1 MARAGARRTPD
12 EETPMNESPIL
23 YPEDK
28 VPLPRLVPLGL
39 QHVVAMFGATV
50 LAPMIMHFDPQL
62 AIFFSGVG
70 TLIFLAVTR
79 MKVPSYLGSSFSF
92 IGPVLAVTGGAAALV
107 PDALCGIA
115 AAAVLYA
122 VAAAATIH
130 WGPGWIDRLM
140 PPIVTGTV
148 VAIIGLNLA
157 ASAVGYAIRSEDGR
171 FTIATP
177 ADQLALLVALVTF
190 LTAALVSVY
199 TRGFLRLLPVLTGVV
214 VGYAVA
220 AAVGAL
226 DPGKIAAI
234 GAAPWL
240 GLPPF
245 ATPRWSARAIL
256 AIAPVVVVLVAENKG
271 HIAAI
276 SSYMKRDLN
285 PHLGRAYLG
294 DAIATFV
301 SAMGGGTPQTTYAEN
316 MGVMAITRVFS
327 SWNFVM
333 AGSIAILLGLCPKF
347 GALIQSVPN
356 PVLGGI
362 TLILYGLIA
371 LMGVKIWLDAKV
383 DFAEHRNM
391 VVAGAS
397 LIAATGLGVGGVT
410 VGGTNIAGIAL
421 GTVLALVL
429 NLAFRARPREG
440 GVEPEAPRR

>member
-1 MARAGARRTPD
+1 MSEGR
-12 EETPMNESPIL
+12 IL
-23 YPEDK
+23 YPEDRI
-28 VPLPRLVPLGL
+28 PLPRLVPMGL

-50 LAPMIMHFDPQL
+50 LAPVIMGFDPQL

-92 IGPVLAVTGGAAALV
+92 IGPVLAVTAGTAALI

-122 VAAAATIH
+122 IAAFATIRF
-130 WGPGWIDRLM
+130 GPRWIDALM
-140 PPIVTGTV
+140 PPIVTGAV

-157 ASAVGYAIRSEDGR
+157 SSAVTNAINADFAIRTSADG
-171 FTIATP
+171 
-177 ADQLALLVALVTF
+177 LALTVALVTF
-190 LTAALVSVY
+190 LTAALVAVY
-199 TRGFLRLLPVLTGVV
+199 TRGFIKLLPVLTGVI
-214 VGYAVA
+214 VGYALAAALGILDPKAMQAVA
-220 AAVGAL
+220 AA
-226 DPGKIAAI
+226 
-234 GAAPWL
+234 PWI

-245 ATPRWSARAIL
+245 VAPRWSQHAML
-256 AIAPVVVVLVAENKG
+256 AIAPVAIVLVAENKG

-294 DAIATFV
+294 DAVATFV
-301 SAMGGGTPQTTYAEN
+301 SSMGGGTPQTTYAEN

-327 SWNFVM
+327 SYNFVM

-347 GALIQSVPN
+347 GALIRSIPN
-356 PVLGGI
+356 PVLGGV

-371 LMGVKIWLDAKV
+371 LMGVKIWQDAKV
-383 DFAEHRNM
+383 DFADHRNM

-397 LIAATGLGVGGVT
+397 LIAATGLGVKGVT

-429 NLAFRARPREG
+429 NLAFSVGPRRG
-440 GVEPEAPRR
+440 GEAPVGE

>member
-1 MARAGARRTPD
+1 MT
-12 EETPMNESPIL
+12 ESPIL
-23 YPEDK
+23 YPEDRI
-28 VPLPRLVPLGL
+28 PLQRLVPLGM

-50 LAPMIMHFDPQL
+50 LAPVIMGFDPQL

-92 IGPVLAVTGGAAALV
+92 IGPVLAVTAGNPALI
-107 PDALCGIA
+107 PEALGGIA
-115 AAAVLYA
+115 AAAALYA
-122 VAAAATIH
+122 VAAWATIRF
-130 WGPGWIDRLM
+130 GSRWIDGLM

-157 ASAVGYAIRSEDGR
+157 ASAVGNAINADFAIR
-171 FTIATP
+171 TP
-177 ADQLALLVALVTF
+177 ADQLTLTVALVTF

-199 TRGFLRLLPVLTGVV
+199 ARGFLRLLPVLTGVI
-214 VGYAVA
+214 VGYALAAVLHLLDPHA
-220 AAVGAL
+220 LAAVGA
-226 DPGKIAAI
+226 AR
-234 GAAPWL
+234 WV
-240 GLPPF
+240 GLPAF
-245 ATPRWSARAIL
+245 ATPRWSPHAAL
-256 AIAPVVVVLVAENKG
+256 VIAPVVVVLVAENKG

-294 DAIATFV
+294 DAIATLV
-301 SAMGGGTPQTTYAEN
+301 SALGGGTPQTTYAEN

-333 AGSIAILLGLCPKF
+333 AAVIAILLGLCPKF
-347 GALIQSVPN
+347 GALIRSIPN
-356 PVLGGI
+356 PVLGGV

-371 LMGVKIWLDAKV
+371 VMGVKIWLDAQV
-383 DFAEHRNM
+383 DFSDHRNM

-397 LIAATGLGVGGVT
+397 LIAATGLGVRGVT
-410 VGGTNIAGIAL
+410 IAGTNIAGIAL

-429 NLAFRARPREG
+429 NLVFRIPRG
-440 GVEPEAPRR
+440 GGAGAPAGPPAP